1 MFDSFILLCA
11 LRVFAVNLKF
21 VYLFTFWAPDLDI
34 FFLLVAA
41 LRQDLA
47 AKPTF
52 QFFVRHS
59 LVLLSAACFIEHTVC
74 FSKSQLKILVT

>member
-1 MFDSFILLCA
+1 MH
-11 LRVFAVNLKF
+11 LKY

-34 FFLLVAA
+34 FFFLVAA

-59 LVLLSAACFIEHTVC
+59 LVLLSVALTHRA
-74 FSKSQLKILVT
+74 